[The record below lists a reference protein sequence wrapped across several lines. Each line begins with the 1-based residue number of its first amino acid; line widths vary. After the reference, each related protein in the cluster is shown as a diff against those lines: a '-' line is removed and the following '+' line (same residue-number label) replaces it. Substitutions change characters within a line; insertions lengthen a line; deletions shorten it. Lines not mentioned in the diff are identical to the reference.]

1 MIIPVQPYQFPVRGR
16 KHRRGHRQRSN
27 SELVPVQPYQFP
39 VRGRKPDFY
48 CLNREVGNTIG
59 PTLPIP
65 RQGTETVS
73 AIFEPTKPLSQPD
86 DRISQTRKAKPQKLV
101 NLESDRQV

>member
-1 MIIPVQPYQFPVRGR
+1 MPLF
-16 KHRRGHRQRSN
+16 RSFTV
-27 SELVPVQPYQFP
+27 L
-39 VRGRKPDFY
+39 R
-48 CLNREVGNTIG
+48 

-86 DRISQTRKAKPQKLV
+86 DRISQTRKAKLQKLV